1 MLYGSISGM
10 RYFFLFFK
18 STILLVAIMNNGSCT
33 MTLNHG
39 NLQKSQKRTAC
50 GPQPALQW
58 IDLMNFCLV
67 PCALLQR
74 QSLSPFIQPPDV

>member
-39 NLQKSQKRTAC
+39 NLQSKEDCLWSSACTAVDRPDEFLSGTLCFAAETKSLTLYTA
-50 GPQPALQW
+50 
-58 IDLMNFCLV
+58 
-67 PCALLQR
+67 
-74 QSLSPFIQPPDV
+74 S